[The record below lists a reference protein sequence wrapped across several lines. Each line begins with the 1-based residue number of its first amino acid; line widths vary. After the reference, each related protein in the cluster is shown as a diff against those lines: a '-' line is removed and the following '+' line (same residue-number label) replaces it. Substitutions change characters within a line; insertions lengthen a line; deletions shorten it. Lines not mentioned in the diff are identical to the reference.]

1 MTFEEMKDYVD
12 QSLEAYPDSIKK
24 LCLTGG
30 ECMLLGK
37 DVDKIISYAKSKGLK
52 ASIVSNAYWAINYDK
67 AYRTLKRLKGKGLT
81 SANFSTGADHNHYVP
96 WMNVRHAAVA
106 SARLGIATNL
116 IVEYQ
121 LLDMNI
127 IHELYADDEVMN
139 LVNQHK
145 LQISTP
151 YWMEYDNKGQKS
163 RRYKIRLRDS
173 EEKLACKH
181 LFQDI
186 IINPY
191 GEVYACCGIGVC
203 HIPQMRLGNI
213 HQESI
218 QTIYE
223 RAFKDILKIW
233 LYTEGPQDVLAFVK
247 KKTGQKF
254 NWHTRHNCDIC
265 RTIFTD
271 KSILPILRNNVFEAA
286 SMPLLFYHC
295 KAKTENERRTKQ

>member
-1 MTFEEMKDYVD
+1 MF
-12 QSLEAYPDSIKK
+12 SI
-24 LCLTGG
+24 
-30 ECMLLGK
+30 
-37 DVDKIISYAKSKGLK
+37 
-52 ASIVSNAYWAINYDK
+52 SNLREIGYYYILNLRDR
-67 AYRTLKRLKGKGLT
+67 AYRTLKRLKNKGLT
-81 SANFSTGADHNHYVP
+81 SACFSTGEDHNRYVP
-96 WMNVRHAAVA
+96 WMSVRHAAVA
-106 SARLGIATNL
+106 AARLGIVNEL
-116 IVEYQ
+116 RVENQ
-121 LLDMNI
+121 LLPTEI
-127 IHELYADDEVMN
+127 IRDLNADDEVTE
-139 LVNQHK
+139 LINQYK
-145 LQISTP
+145 LQLSTP
-151 YWMEYDNKGQKS
+151 YWMEYDNKGKKS
-163 RRYKIRLRDS
+163 RHFKMRLMDS
-173 EEKLACKH
+173 EEKIPCNH

-213 HQESI
+213 HHEPI

-223 RAFKDILKIW
+223 RVFEDVLKIW

-271 KSILPILRNNVFEAA
+271 KSILPILRDNVFEAA
-286 SMPLLFYHC
+286 SLPLLFYHC

>member
-1 MTFEEMKDYVD
+1 
-12 QSLEAYPDSIKK
+12 
-24 LCLTGG
+24 
-30 ECMLLGK
+30 
-37 DVDKIISYAKSKGLK
+37 
-52 ASIVSNAYWAINYDK
+52 
-67 AYRTLKRLKGKGLT
+67 
-81 SANFSTGADHNHYVP
+81 
-96 WMNVRHAAVA
+96 
-106 SARLGIATNL
+106 
-116 IVEYQ
+116 
-121 LLDMNI
+121 MNI

-233 LYTEGPQDVLAFVK
+233 LYTEGPQDVIPATTAKSAGPSSL
-247 KKTGQKF
+247 
-254 NWHTRHNCDIC
+254 TRASCPFSGTMYLKPPVYHYCFIRTMYNAIRCDE
-265 RTIFTD
+265 FG
-271 KSILPILRNNVFEAA
+271 
-286 SMPLLFYHC
+286 
-295 KAKTENERRTKQ
+295 KAKG